1 MLYTFTAKNESGNL
15 TEGKRESA
23 DKTSL
28 SQELRAENLILVV
41 ARETAG
47 NLDLSAVNHFFTRI
61 TLHEKI
67 IFTRN
72 LAAMLSAG
80 ISLSRVL
87 GILSRQTQ
95 NFKFKKTLDSLLDD
109 INKGQ
114 SLSEGMKKFPKV
126 FSSLFVSM
134 IKSGEESGGLPNSLK
149 SVGVQLEKNYT
160 MNRKIRGALMYPAIV
175 ITAIFVIGILMLI
188 YVVPTLT
195 ATFKD
200 LGAELPKSTQLVI
213 AFSDFLVL
221 HTVTFIISTVF
232 VLTSLFYFIRTR
244 YGARAYQ
251 FVMLHFPLFGPI
263 IKEINAARTA
273 RTLSSLLSSGVDMRE
288 SLVITGGVLQNVFY
302 KEVLEKAEIDVEK
315 GLPLSGLFK
324 ERTDL
329 YPVMVGEMM
338 EVGEETGKLSDM
350 LENIADFY
358 ESEVDATTKDL
369 STLIEPLMMIMVG
382 AAVGFFAV
390 AMISPTYSV
399 LNSI

>member
-1 MLYTFTAKNESGNL
+1 MLYIFTAKNESGNL
-15 TEGKRESA
+15 IEGKRESA
-23 DKTSL
+23 DKVSL

-80 ISLSRVL
+80 ISLARVL

-95 NFKFKKTLDSLLDD
+95 NFKFRKTLDSLLDD

-114 SLSEGMKKFPKV
+114 SLSEGMKKFPKI

-134 IKSGEESGGLPNSLK
+134 VKAGEESGGLPNSLK
-149 SVGVQLEKNYT
+149 SVGIQLEKNYT
-160 MNRKIRGALMYPAIV
+160 MNRKIRGALMYPAVV

-200 LGAELPKSTQLVI
+200 LGAELPKSTQLII
-213 AFSDFLVL
+213 ALSDFLVL
-221 HTVTFIISTVF
+221 HTITFIISTAF

-244 YGARAYQ
+244 YGTRVYQ
-251 FVMLHFPLFGPI
+251 FVILRFPLFGPI

-273 RTLSSLLSSGVDMRE
+273 RTMSSLLSSGVDMRE
-288 SLVITGGVLQNVFY
+288 SLIITGGVLQNVFY
-302 KEVLEKAEIDVEK
+302 KEVLGKAEIDIEK
-315 GLPLSGLFK
+315 GLPLSGSFK

-329 YPVMVGEMM
+329 YPAMVGEMM

-369 STLIEPLMMIMVG
+369 STLIEPIMMIVIG